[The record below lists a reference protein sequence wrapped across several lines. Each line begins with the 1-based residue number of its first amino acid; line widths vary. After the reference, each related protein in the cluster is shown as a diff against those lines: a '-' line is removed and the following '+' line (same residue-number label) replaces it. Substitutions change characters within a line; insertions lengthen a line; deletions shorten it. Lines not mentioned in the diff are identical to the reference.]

1 MKELT
6 AVILAGGKS
15 RRMGT
20 DKAELGIDGKSF
32 VSYLAGKLYKMGI
45 KDILLSGY
53 EKPVEHTRFV
63 PDIMPGC
70 GPLAGIHAGLC
81 EAGTPHVLVLPA
93 DNPLIPVTFIKQL
106 CEAHEAREDRT
117 TGITAAECG
126 GRIQPLTAVYEKSLA
141 GACSELIS
149 SGRLSVMSL
158 FDAAGYTTVHFD
170 GDEMYI
176 RGCNTPEEYTAYR
189 VCLSPMNRL

>member
-53 EKPVEHTRFV
+53 EKPVEHTRYV
-63 PDIMPGC
+63 PDILPGC

-81 EAGTPHVLVLPA
+81 EAVNPHVLVLPA
-93 DNPLIPVTFIKQL
+93 DNPLIPVEFILKL
-106 CEAHEAREDRT
+106 CKAHEDSTEA
-117 TGITAAECG
+117 ITAAECG

-158 FDAAGYTTVHFD
+158 FDAAGYKTVRFD
-170 GDEMYI
+170 GDEMFI
-176 RGCNTPEEYTAYR
+176 RGCNTPEEYAAYTR
-189 VCLSPMNRL
+189 TG